1 MKFRTWRLRACSS
14 WHLAHKAWL
23 TEVPQTWCR
32 AQGHTRSTL
41 DGGTS
46 TSARTHTPLA
56 PTTRRTND
64 HQVHSYTVCQTNCS
78 SARDGRRASYRK
90 YMKMVGEPGH
100 PQCWSSTRGRPL
112 GRREHHIEHLMSST
126 QAKSWITQTAPSHP
140 PSIFELQ
147 CCAPS
152 STLQHKVGEPMGCKW
167 GGGSHPQR

>member
-46 TSARTHTPLA
+46 TSARTHTPSA

-64 HQVHSYTVCQTNCS
+64 HQVHSYTLCQTNCS

-112 GRREHHIEHLMSST
+112 VGGRETHHIEHHSSKELDHT
-126 QAKSWITQTAPSHP
+126 DGTIPSTIRLRIAMLR
-140 PSIFELQ
+140 S
-147 CCAPS
+147 
-152 STLQHKVGEPMGCKW
+152 
-167 GGGSHPQR
+167 